1 MATISGTAVNSDG
14 SKIDGTGTVTTSWNG
29 NRAYPKNG
37 MFTLDLDSNPQ
48 KAITVYLDG
57 MEATSVY
64 VDGHATVH
72 LVRR

>member
-1 MATISGTAVNSDG
+1 
-14 SKIDGTGTVTTSWNG
+14 
-29 NRAYPKNG
+29 
-37 MFTLDLDSNPQ
+37 MFTLDLGSNP
-48 KAITVYLDG
+48 KKTIIVYLDG

>member
-1 MATISGTAVNSDG
+1 MASISGTAVNRDG

-29 NRAYPKNG
+29 NRAYPRNG
-37 MFTLDLDSNPQ
+37 VFTLDLGSNPE
-48 KAITVYLDG
+48 KTIDVYLDG
-57 MEATSVY
+57 SHITSVY